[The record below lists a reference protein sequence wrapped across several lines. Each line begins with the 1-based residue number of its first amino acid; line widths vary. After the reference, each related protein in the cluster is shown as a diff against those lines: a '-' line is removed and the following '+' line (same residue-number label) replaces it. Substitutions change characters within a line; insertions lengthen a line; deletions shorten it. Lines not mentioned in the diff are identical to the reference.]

1 MEDPRPEIQAA
12 LKDAM
17 KTQNKERRDLLRLLQ
32 SAFKQVEIDTR
43 KELTA
48 EDVIDVLQKEAKK
61 RRETITDL
69 TKAGRG
75 DQIAQEEQE
84 LVIIEEF
91 LPRQMTEEE
100 VAMIVKEVIAE
111 MGDVSLSVKEM
122 GRVIGPV
129 MQKVKGQA
137 DGKLVSKIVREQLN
151 A

>member
-1 MEDPRPEIQAA
+1 MEDPRPEIQSA

-17 KTQNKERRDLLRLLQ
+17 KNQNKERRDLLRLLQ

-61 RRETITDL
+61 RRETIVDL
-69 TKAGRG
+69 TKAGRN

-151 A
+151 V

>member
-1 MEDPRPEIQAA
+1 MEDPRPQIQAA

-17 KTQNKERRDLLRLLQ
+17 KNQNKERRDVLRLLQ
-32 SAFKQVEIDTR
+32 SAIKQVEIDTR
-43 KELTA
+43 KDVTA
-48 EDVIDVLQKEAKK
+48 DDVIDILQKEAKK
-61 RRETITDL
+61 RRETIADL

-75 DQIAQEEQE
+75 NQVPQEEQE

-100 VAMIVKEVIAE
+100 VAAIVQAVIAE
-111 MGDVSLSVKEM
+111 VGEVSPREIGK
-122 GRVIGPV
+122 VIGPV
-129 MQKVKGQA
+129 MQQVKGQA

>member
-17 KTQNKERRDLLRLLQ
+17 KNQKKDRRDLLRLLQ

-69 TKAGRG
+69 TKAGRN

-100 VAMIVKEVIAE
+100 IAVIVREVIAG
-111 MGDVSLSVKEM
+111 MGDVSAKEM
-122 GRVIGPV
+122 GRIIGPV

-151 A
+151 V